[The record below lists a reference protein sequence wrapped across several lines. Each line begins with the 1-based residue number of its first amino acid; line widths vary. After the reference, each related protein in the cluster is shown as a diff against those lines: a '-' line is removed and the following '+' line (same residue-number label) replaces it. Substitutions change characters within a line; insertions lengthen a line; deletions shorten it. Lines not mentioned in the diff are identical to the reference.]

1 MGDIAVESSPSIES
15 VIVVQRTKDLCEMGP
30 KDFWYHEEMDR
41 QLPDC
46 PITSMNAEDP
56 FCILYTSGSTGKPKG
71 IVHTQGGYLLHA
83 SLSHKYIF
91 DLQEG
96 DIYWCTADVGWVTG
110 HSYVVYGPLANGS
123 TTLMFEGIPT
133 YPDAGRFWQIIDEYK
148 VTIFYT
154 APTVIRSLIAR
165 GSCGPELYDLT
176 SLRILASVGEPINP
190 EVWLWFYEKVGR
202 SRCPVIDTWWQTET
216 GGIMIAPIPN
226 AHILKPG
233 SASRPFLG
241 IEPVVV
247 RSDGTQCNSTEGG
260 ALCVTKPWPG
270 IMRTI
275 WGDKDRFVQTYFSEY
290 KNLYFS
296 GDGARQDEEGDFWLK
311 GRMDDV
317 VNISGH
323 RIGTAEVES
332 AFVSHMAV
340 AEAAVVP
347 IEDEIKGQA
356 LHAYLILKTPFKKGL
371 ELELDLHQHIRKEI
385 GPIAAVKV
393 IEFVEELPKTRSG
406 KIMRRILKKIA
417 SGQLQ
422 DLGDLSTL
430 ANPQIIKSLL
440 L

>member
-1 MGDIAVESSPSIES
+1 
-15 VIVVQRTKDLCEMGP
+15 
-30 KDFWYHEEMDR
+30 
-41 QLPDC
+41 
-46 PITSMNAEDP
+46 
-56 FCILYTSGSTGKPKG
+56 
-71 IVHTQGGYLLHA
+71 
-83 SLSHKYIF
+83 
-91 DLQEG
+91 
-96 DIYWCTADVGWVTG
+96 
-110 HSYVVYGPLANGS
+110 
-123 TTLMFEGIPT
+123 
-133 YPDAGRFWQIIDEYK
+133 
-148 VTIFYT
+148 
-154 APTVIRSLIAR
+154 
-165 GSCGPELYDLT
+165 
-176 SLRILASVGEPINP
+176 
-190 EVWLWFYEKVGR
+190 
-202 SRCPVIDTWWQTET
+202 
-216 GGIMIAPIPN
+216 
-226 AHILKPG
+226 
-233 SASRPFLG
+233 
-241 IEPVVV
+241 
-247 RSDGTQCNSTEGG
+247 
-260 ALCVTKPWPG
+260 
-270 IMRTI
+270 MRTI